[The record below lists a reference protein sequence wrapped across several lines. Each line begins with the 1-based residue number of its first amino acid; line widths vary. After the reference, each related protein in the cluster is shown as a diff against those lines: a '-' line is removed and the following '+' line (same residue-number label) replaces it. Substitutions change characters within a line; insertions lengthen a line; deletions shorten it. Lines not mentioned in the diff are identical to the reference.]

1 MAEPRPFA
9 RAKLICGII
18 SSEDLTFQRVEEEL
32 SAVHGPVDLKSR
44 CFPFDL
50 TSYYESEMGKN
61 LRRRFLSFESL
72 VAPERLSTIKLE
84 TNALEKKLRE
94 ELDSSRR
101 VANIDPGILTAS
113 SLIMATTKD
122 FSHRIPLAHGIY
134 AHLELLFSKTGV
146 RLLNWTYP
154 DFRQETYQ
162 RFFLEARRI
171 YLRQLKTGCPG

>member
-1 MAEPRPFA
+1 MAEPKPFTP
-9 RAKLICGII
+9 AKLVCGII
-18 SSEDLTFQRVEEEL
+18 SSEDIAFQKAEERLTDI
-32 SAVHGPVDLKSR
+32 HGPVDLMSQ
-44 CFPFDL
+44 CFPFEL

-61 LRRRFLSFESL
+61 LRRCFLSFENL
-72 VAPERLSTIKLE
+72 VAPESLSAIKLE
-84 TNALEKKLRE
+84 TNALEKQLRE
-94 ELDSSRR
+94 ELDPSRR

-134 AHLELLFSKTGV
+134 AHLELLFRKTEI

-154 DFRQETYQ
+154 DFKQEGYQ

-171 YLRQLKTGCPG
+171 YLRQLKIRNPE

>member
-1 MAEPRPFA
+1 MAEAKPFGP
-9 RAKLICGII
+9 AKLVCGII
-18 SSEDLTFQRVEEEL
+18 SSEDIYFQKVEEEL
-32 SAVHGPVDLKSR
+32 KANHGPVDLKSQ

-50 TSYYESEMGKN
+50 TSYYESQMGKN
-61 LRRRFLSFESL
+61 LRRRFLSFENL
-72 VAPERLSTIKLE
+72 VAPERLSAIKLE
-84 TNALEKKLRE
+84 TNALEKRLRE
-94 ELDSSRR
+94 ELDSNRR

-122 FSHRIPLAHGIY
+122 FSHRIPLAHGVY

-154 DFRQETYQ
+154 DFKQEGYQ

-171 YLRQLKTGCPG
+171 FLRQLKTR